1 MVNSVKIVQ
10 LGNLLIEWLT
20 NVLMVIVWYESMSS
34 EIAYSQ
40 NKGNRTRDWLRGA
53 NKMWKYLNWYSVVTK
68 TMSFQ

>member
-20 NVLMVIVWYESMSS
+20 NLLMVIVWYESMSS

-40 NKGNRTRDWLRGA
+40 NNGNITRDFLRGA

-68 TMSFQ
+68 TMVF

>member
-40 NKGNRTRDWLRGA
+40 NNGNRTRDFLRGA